1 MRGPL
6 PLGLALF
13 AAGAAAMLFA
23 TVAPGVLWI
32 LAVAAIVIGMT
43 LPRAV
48 RGLEGIGITRALSL
62 LCAAAAFGAAL
73 APMLGVHYLIGAL
86 GLRGTALVAVALG
99 GIAGLLVWRLPV
111 PPAAA
116 ERAPWNVRLLIA
128 AGGAA
133 ALAAALHVVSFR
145 LHLLYAAAT
154 DATFARFLM
163 AALAGMALGAL
174 CAPWL
179 ARLGCAWLAAASAL
193 AVVLGYLLASV
204 LPAAILGGALFTALG
219 SMLTVGR
226 LVAAGALGGAIGA
239 ALGADVLLSR
249 LGIEASLFVIAA
261 GYVAVSLL
269 LIERWA
275 SRRALPAA
283 LGLAVLLLFPF
294 GRMERHLQS
303 ATAIYRAAEGSVVAQ
318 VIQGPTTTLQVLRV
332 DRFGEPAGWRLVG
345 GADSLSGIGRDSL
358 RSAQFF
364 AWLPLAL
371 HPGPRRALVIG
382 YGAGT
387 TARALLDDRGM
398 ELVTIVERSP
408 EIIAAGR
415 LIHGSAD
422 PLGDPRVRLVV
433 EDARGFLRAREER
446 FDVITARPPPAS
458 STGTAQLYSR
468 EHFAALAQ
476 RLTPGGLATC
486 VLPVS
491 ELHPRGARA
500 VVAAFC
506 AAFPDCSL
514 WAGTQ
519 YEWILLGGREFRHR
533 PQVGSFA
540 RLWDNPFAAARMEA
554 SGFDHPAQIG
564 AAFLA
569 DAGQLRRWAAD
580 AAPVTDDRPG
590 RIAAGTP
597 AAEAAGEYGRLL
609 DPQAAAANFGGSRWI
624 AEHFP
629 AELAGAALQFFA
641 VQPILNGAIPAEAP
655 QRLELLDALLRHT
668 RLTTPVLWIL
678 GSDMIEQRIIDQAR
692 IASGGQPAPAHFY
705 PLGALWLSKG
715 DYAQAAG
722 LLARAA
728 EQDPQRAGPVAA
740 YAACRAGQAG
750 KAKSV
755 KGAELLPAA
764 LRCWS

>member
-6 PLGLALF
+6 PLVVALF

-23 TVAPGVLWI
+23 IVAPGVPWI
-32 LAVAAIVIGMT
+32 LAVAAIMVVLT

-48 RGLEGIGITRALSL
+48 RGLERTGTPRALSIL
-62 LCAAAAFGAAL
+62 FAAAAFGAAL
-73 APMLGVHYLIGAL
+73 AAMIGERYLIGAL

-99 GIAGLLVWRLPV
+99 GIAAVLVRRSPV

-116 ERAPWNVRLLIA
+116 ERAPWNVRLFIA
-128 AGGAA
+128 ALGTA

-145 LHLLYAAAT
+145 LLLLYAPAT
-154 DATFARFLM
+154 DATFARLLM

-193 AVVLGYLLASV
+193 AVALGYLLASV
-204 LPAAILGGALFTALG
+204 VPAAILCGALFTALG

-226 LVAAGALGGAIGA
+226 LVAAGVLGGGIGA
-239 ALGADVLLSR
+239 ALGANVLLPS
-249 LGIEASLFVIAA
+249 LGIENSLFLIAA

-269 LIERWA
+269 LVERWA

-283 LGLAVLLLFPF
+283 LGLALLLLFPF
-294 GRMERHLQS
+294 GRMERHLQH

-318 VIQGPTTTLQVLRV
+318 VIQGRTTTLQVLRV

-345 GADSLSGIGRDSL
+345 GADSLSGIDRDSL

-371 HPGPRRALVIG
+371 HPGPRRALVVG

-398 ELVTIVERSP
+398 ELVTIAERSA

-415 LIHGSAD
+415 LIHGSGD

-433 EDARGFLRAREER
+433 EDARGFLRAGEER
-446 FDVITARPPPAS
+446 FDVITARPPPAAS
-458 STGTAQLYSR
+458 AGTAHLYSR
-468 EHFAALAQ
+468 EHFAALAH
-476 RLTPGGLATC
+476 RLAPGGLATC

-491 ELHPRGARA
+491 ELHPRGARS

-506 AAFPDCSL
+506 DAFPDCSL

-533 PQVGSFA
+533 PTVGGFA
-540 RLWDNPFAAARMEA
+540 RLWDNPFSAARMEA

-569 DAGQLRRWAAD
+569 DAEQLRRWTDD

-590 RIAAGTP
+590 RIAAGIP
-597 AAEAAGEYGRLL
+597 AGEEVGEYRRLL
-609 DPQAAAANFGGSRWI
+609 DPQAAAADFRGSRWI

-629 AELAGAALQFFA
+629 GELAGAALEFFA
-641 VQPILNGAIPAEAP
+641 VQPILNGAIPAQAP

-668 RLTTPVLWIL
+668 RLTTPVLWVL
-678 GSDMIEQRIIDQAR
+678 GSDMIEQRIIDRAR
-692 IASGGQPAPAHFY
+692 IASGGQPEPVHLY

-715 DYAQAAG
+715 DYAQAAR
-722 LLARAA
+722 LLAEAA

-740 YAACRAGQAG
+740 YSACRAGQAE

-764 LRCWS
+764 LRCWN